1 MHYNNKVFNTD
12 MKQQNGFIDPAIA
25 LLAIGGVAVLGLLFV
40 GGPMYNVWSQSL
52 AGKAELQKA
61 EYTRQ
66 VAVLEAQAKKD
77 SAQQLADAEIIRAT
91 GVAKANQIIGDS
103 LKDNREYLQY
113 LYITGI
119 EDGAK
124 NGNVTIYVPTE
135 GGMPVP
141 TLQMNK

>member
-1 MHYNNKVFNTD
+1 
-12 MKQQNGFIDPAIA
+12 MKQQNDFSSIAIVVG
-25 LLAIGGVAVLGLLFV
+25 LSIIVITGLAVGLPQYGVWTKTL
-40 GGPMYNVWSQSL
+40 N
-52 AGKAELQKA
+52 GKAQLQEA

-77 SAQQLADAEIIRAT
+77 SAQQLADAEVIRAQ

-113 LYITGI
+113 LYITGL
-119 EDGAK
+119 EDGSK

>member
-1 MHYNNKVFNTD
+1 

-25 LLAIGGVAVLGLLFV
+25 TGGAAVVVILLALFV

-66 VAVLEAQAKKD
+66 VAVLEAQAKMD
-77 SAQQLADAEIIRAT
+77 SAQKLAEAEVIRAG

-113 LYITGI
+113 LYITGL
-119 EDGAK
+119 EEGANK
-124 NGNVTIYVPTE
+124 GNVTVYVPTE

>member
-1 MHYNNKVFNTD
+1 
-12 MKQQNGFIDPAIA
+12 MKQQNGFIDPSIA
-25 LLAIGGVAVLGLLFV
+25 LLAVGVVIVIGGLFF
-40 GGPMYNVWSQSL
+40 GGPVYNVWSQSL

-77 SAQQLADAEIIRAT
+77 SAQQLADAEIIRAQ

-113 LYITGI
+113 LYITGL
-119 EDGAK
+119 EEGSNK
-124 NGNVTIYVPTE
+124 GNVTIYVPTE

>member
-1 MHYNNKVFNTD
+1 
-12 MKQQNGFIDPAIA
+12 MKTQNGFIDPAIA
-25 LLAIGGVAVLGLLFV
+25 LVAVGIVVVGGLLFV
-40 GGPMYNVWSQSL
+40 GGPLYNVWQQSL

-77 SAQQLADAEIIRAT
+77 SAQQLADAEIIRAS

-113 LYITGI
+113 LYITGL
-119 EDGAK
+119 EEGSNK
-124 NGNVTIYVPTE
+124 GNVTIYVPTE

>member
-1 MHYNNKVFNTD
+1 

-25 LLAIGGVAVLGLLFV
+25 LIAVGVIVIGGVIFV
-40 GGPMYNVWSQSL
+40 GGPQYNVWQQSL

-77 SAQQLADAEIIRAT
+77 SAQQLADAEIIRAS
-91 GVAKANQIIGDS
+91 GVAKANQIIGNS

-119 EDGAK
+119 EEGSQK
-124 NGNVTIYVPTE
+124 GNVTIYVPTE

>member
-1 MHYNNKVFNTD
+1 
-12 MKQQNGFIDPAIA
+12 MKQQNGFIDPVIS
-25 LLAIGGVAVLGLLFV
+25 LSVIGIIVIGGIIFI
-40 GGPMYNVWSQSL
+40 GGPQYNVWQQSL

-113 LYITGI
+113 LYITGL
-119 EDGAK
+119 EDGSK

-135 GGMPVP
+135 NGLPVP
-141 TLQMNK
+141 TLSYDRK

>member
-1 MHYNNKVFNTD
+1 
-12 MKQQNGFIDPAIA
+12 MKQQNGFIDPR
-25 LLAIGGVAVLGLLFV
+25 VAVIGALVIITAATLFV
-40 GGPMYNVWSQSL
+40 GGPIYGVWQQSL

-77 SAQQLADAEIIRAT
+77 SAQQLADAEIIRAS
-91 GVAKANQIIGDS
+91 GVAKANQIIGNS

-119 EDGAK
+119 EEGSQK
-124 NGNVTIYVPTE
+124 GNVTIYVPTE

>member
-1 MHYNNKVFNTD
+1 
-12 MKQQNGFIDPAIA
+12 MKQQNGFIDPTVIGIFASIV
-25 LLAIGGVAVLGLLFV
+25 LVGGIIFIGG
-40 GGPMYNVWSQSL
+40 PQYNVWQQSL
-52 AGKAELQKA
+52 AGKAELNKA

-91 GVAKANQIIGDS
+91 GVAKANQIIGNS

-113 LYITGI
+113 LYITGL
-119 EDGAK
+119 EEGANK
-124 NGNVTIYVPTE
+124 GNVTIYVPTE

>member
-1 MHYNNKVFNTD
+1 
-12 MKQQNGFIDPAIA
+12 MKQQNAFINPGVA
-25 LLAIGGVAVLGLLFV
+25 LVAIGGVAVLGLLFV
-40 GGPMYNVWSQSL
+40 GGPMYNVWQQSL

-77 SAQQLADAEIIRAT
+77 SAQQLADAEIIRAS

-141 TLQMNK
+141 TLSMNK

>member
-1 MHYNNKVFNTD
+1 
-12 MKQQNGFIDPAIA
+12 MKQQNGFIDPGVA
-25 LLAIGGVAVLGLLFV
+25 LLAVGVVVIGGLIFI
-40 GGPMYNVWSQSL
+40 GGPQYNVWQQSL
-52 AGKAELQKA
+52 AGKAELNKA

-113 LYITGI
+113 LYITGL
-119 EDGAK
+119 EEGSNK
-124 NGNVTIYVPTE
+124 GNVTIYVPTE

>member
-1 MHYNNKVFNTD
+1 MNK
-12 MKQQNGFIDPAIA
+12 QNGFIDPA
-25 LLAIGGVAVLGLLFV
+25 VAVV
-40 GGPMYNVWSQSL
+40 GL
-52 AGKAELQKA
+52 AGVIVIAGLAFGLPQYGVWTKTLSGKAQLQEA

-113 LYITGI
+113 LYITGL
-119 EDGAK
+119 EDGSK

>member
-1 MHYNNKVFNTD
+1 
-12 MKQQNGFIDPAIA
+12 MKQDNFMRNVIVI
-25 LLAIGGVAVLGLLFV
+25 IVAFVVSLFV
-40 GGPMYNVWSQSL
+40 IDAVVGPIYNVWAQSL
-52 AGKAELQKA
+52 QGKAELQKA

-77 SAQQLADAEIIRAT
+77 SAQQLADAEVIRAS

-119 EDGAK
+119 EDGSK

>member
-1 MHYNNKVFNTD
+1 MRNSEFTP
-12 MKQQNGFIDPAIA
+12 IAIIGAGAVGILAA
-25 LLAIGGVAVLGLLFV
+25 LLFGAPQYGVWTKTL
-40 GGPMYNVWSQSL
+40 N
-52 AGKAELQKA
+52 GKAQLQEA

-77 SAQQLADAEIIRAT
+77 SAQQLAEAEIIRAR
-91 GVAKANQIIGDS
+91 GVAQANQIIGDS

-113 LYITGI
+113 LYITGL
-119 EDGAK
+119 EDGSK

>member
-1 MHYNNKVFNTD
+1 MKEDNTVR
-12 MKQQNGFIDPAIA
+12 NFGIVGVSFLVSLFIISS
-25 LLAIGGVAVLGLLFV
+25 IV
-40 GGPMYNVWSQSL
+40 GPIYNVWAQSL

-91 GVAKANQIIGDS
+91 GVAKANEIIGNS

-119 EDGAK
+119 EEGSQK
-124 NGNVTIYVPTE
+124 GNVTIYVPTE

>member
-1 MHYNNKVFNTD
+1 MTQDNTAR
-12 MKQQNGFIDPAIA
+12 NAIIVGA
-25 LLAIGGVAVLGLLFV
+25 SILLSLVIINAVV
-40 GGPMYNVWSQSL
+40 GPIYNVWAQSL
-52 AGKAELQKA
+52 QGKAELQKA

-77 SAQQLADAEIIRAT
+77 SAQQLADAEVIRAS
-91 GVAKANQIIGDS
+91 GVAKANQIIGNS

-119 EDGAK
+119 EEGSQK
-124 NGNVTIYVPTE
+124 GNVTIYVPTE

>member
-1 MHYNNKVFNTD
+1 MTQDNTVR
-12 MKQQNGFIDPAIA
+12 NASIIGVSFILSLFI
-25 LLAIGGVAVLGLLFV
+25 INAVV
-40 GGPMYNVWSQSL
+40 GPIYNVWAQSL
-52 AGKAELQKA
+52 DGKAELQKA

-91 GVAKANQIIGDS
+91 GVAKANEIIGNS

-113 LYITGI
+113 LYITGL
-119 EDGAK
+119 EEGSQK
-124 NGNVTIYVPTE
+124 GNVTIYVPTE

>member
-1 MHYNNKVFNTD
+1 MKEDNTVR
-12 MKQQNGFIDPAIA
+12 NSLI
-25 LLAIGGVAVLGLLFV
+25 IGASFLVSLFV
-40 GGPMYNVWSQSL
+40 ISSVVGPLYNVWAQSL
-52 AGKAELQKA
+52 DGKAELQKA

-77 SAQQLADAEIIRAT
+77 SAQQLADAEVIRAQ
-91 GVAKANQIIGDS
+91 GVAKANQIIGNS

-113 LYITGI
+113 LYITGL
-119 EDGAK
+119 EEGANK
-124 NGNVTIYVPTE
+124 GNVTIYVPTE

>member
-1 MHYNNKVFNTD
+1 MNK
-12 MKQQNGFIDPAIA
+12 QNGFIDPAVIA
-25 LLAIGGVAVLGLLFV
+25 VGIAGVIVIAGLAFGLPQYGVWTKTL
-40 GGPMYNVWSQSL
+40 S
-52 AGKAELQKA
+52 GKAQLQEA

-113 LYITGI
+113 LYITGL
-119 EDGAK
+119 EEGSNK
-124 NGNVTIYVPTE
+124 GNVTIYVPTE

>member
-1 MHYNNKVFNTD
+1 
-12 MKQQNGFIDPAIA
+12 MKQQNGFIDPA
-25 LLAIGGVAVLGLLFV
+25 AIVVGVIVIVGAATLFL
-40 GGPMYNVWSQSL
+40 GGPIYNVWSQSL

-61 EYTRQ
+61 EFTRQ

-113 LYITGI
+113 LYITGL
-119 EDGAK
+119 EDGSK

-135 GGMPVP
+135 NGLPVP

>member
-1 MHYNNKVFNTD
+1 MI
-12 MKQQNGFIDPAIA
+12 KQQNGFIDPSILAVVAGGAII
-25 LLAIGGVAVLGLLFV
+25 LSVVFIGG
-40 GGPMYNVWSQSL
+40 PQYNVWSQSL

-77 SAQQLADAEIIRAT
+77 SASQLADAEIIRAQ

-113 LYITGI
+113 LYITGL
-119 EDGAK
+119 EEGSNK
-124 NGNVTIYVPTE
+124 GNVTIYVPTE

>member
-1 MHYNNKVFNTD
+1 MKPDNTVR
-12 MKQQNGFIDPAIA
+12 NFIIV
-25 LLAIGGVAVLGLLFV
+25 GSSFFV
-40 GGPMYNVWSQSL
+40 SLIVISSVVGPMYNVWAQSL
-52 AGKAELQKA
+52 EGKAELQKA

-77 SAQQLADAEIIRAT
+77 SAQQLADAEIIRAQ
-91 GVAKANQIIGDS
+91 GVAKANQIIGNS

-113 LYITGI
+113 LYITGL
-119 EDGAK
+119 EEGANK
-124 NGNVTIYVPTE
+124 GNVTIYVPTE

>member
-1 MHYNNKVFNTD
+1 MIK
-12 MKQQNGFIDPAIA
+12 QNGFIDPMVAVIGIGVVV
-25 LLAIGGVAVLGLLFV
+25 IGGLIFI
-40 GGPMYNVWSQSL
+40 GGPQYNVWQQSL

-77 SAQQLADAEIIRAT
+77 SAQQLADAEIIRAQ

-113 LYITGI
+113 LYITGL
-119 EDGAK
+119 EEGSNK
-124 NGNVTIYVPTE
+124 GNVTIYVPTE

>member
-1 MHYNNKVFNTD
+1 
-12 MKQQNGFIDPAIA
+12 MKTQNGFIDHLIVTTAV
-25 LLAIGGVAVLGLLFV
+25 GTVVVLGLVFI
-40 GGPMYNVWSQSL
+40 GGPQYNVWQQSL

-77 SAQQLADAEIIRAT
+77 SAQQLADAEIIRAS

-113 LYITGI
+113 LYITGL
-119 EDGAK
+119 EEGSNK
-124 NGNVTIYVPTE
+124 GNVTIYVPTE

>member
-1 MHYNNKVFNTD
+1 
-12 MKQQNGFIDPAIA
+12 MKQQNGFIDPAIVA
-25 LLAIGGVAVLGLLFV
+25 ISVGVIVIGGLIFI
-40 GGPMYNVWSQSL
+40 GGPQYNVWQQSL

-77 SAQQLADAEIIRAT
+77 SAQQLAEAEIIRAG

-119 EDGAK
+119 EEGSQK
-124 NGNVTIYVPTE
+124 GNVTIYVPTE

>member
-1 MHYNNKVFNTD
+1 
-12 MKQQNGFIDPAIA
+12 MKNQNGFIDPAIA
-25 LLAIGGVAVLGLLFV
+25 LGLLGAGVFAAILFIGG
-40 GGPMYNVWSQSL
+40 PQYNVWQQGL
-52 AGKAELQKA
+52 AGRAELQKA

-77 SAQQLADAEIIRAT
+77 SAQQLADAEVIRAQ

-113 LYITGI
+113 LYITGL
-119 EDGAK
+119 EEGSNK
-124 NGNVTIYVPTE
+124 GNVTIYVPTE
-135 GGMPVP
+135 NGLPVP

>member
-1 MHYNNKVFNTD
+1 
-12 MKQQNGFIDPAIA
+12 MKQQNGFIDP
-25 LLAIGGVAVLGLLFV
+25 GVAIVSAIVIIGAVTLIV
-40 GGPMYNVWSQSL
+40 GGPVYNVWQQGL
-52 AGKAELQKA
+52 AGRAELQKA

-77 SAQQLADAEIIRAT
+77 SAQQLADAEVIRAT
-91 GVAKANQIIGDS
+91 GVAKANQIIGNS

-113 LYITGI
+113 LYITGL
-119 EDGAK
+119 EDGSK

>member
-1 MHYNNKVFNTD
+1 MNK
-12 MKQQNGFIDPAIA
+12 QNGFIDPVIT
-25 LLAIGGVAVLGLLFV
+25 IGAVGAVVVLGLIFI
-40 GGPMYNVWSQSL
+40 GGPQYNVWQQSL
-52 AGKAELQKA
+52 SGKAELQKA

-141 TLQMNK
+141 TLNMNR